1 MLARSPYGGAV
12 HCGPPPRGL
21 NDRQIAKC
29 VQILSSIDETAGS
42 TVDARRCTIG
52 DDRRKELLQYLTWH
66 NFVHDGDDQQ
76 TSDIPI
82 LSLKRLVDHLLRH
95 DLPFAQT
102 FVKARE
108 RFPGQ
113 WRMIIV
119 ADEFTPGSK
128 IRPNNWRKTSVW
140 SVTWAELLHVNPNYS
155 GIWISLAA
163 VRTSLLEKLRSEV
176 GFNWGPPAETRH
188 RKRSDGQAL
197 KRRAALQPIKAVTRC
212 IIPSHRGGMPAFLK
226 MFLHEL
232 VRYSHMYVQ
241 QLAVSFKIETLLMD
255 GDGLRQAMDWFGAA
269 AVKMCFRH
277 CNVVGK
283 RSELVGSGNLVSL
296 TCSDASQFQKLPPK
310 GLEAMQDMLLIMLA
324 KTASHN
330 PAERLARSKYE
341 EICTSVGFRANPY
354 GALADKS
361 LRRYID
367 FSKLFAYD
375 WAHSL
380 LQDS

>member
-21 NDRQIAKC
+21 NDKQIAEC

-42 TVDARRCTIG
+42 TVDVKSWTIG
-52 DDRRKELLQYLTWH
+52 DARRKELLQYLTWH
-66 NFVHDGDDQQ
+66 SFVHDGDDQQ

-102 FVKARE
+102 FVEARE

-176 GFNWGPPAETRH
+176 GFNWAPPRRDQTQKTVRWPGLKAAR
-188 RKRSDGQAL
+188 RS
-197 KRRAALQPIKAVTRC
+197 
-212 IIPSHRGGMPAFLK
+212 PA
-226 MFLHEL
+226 H
-232 VRYSHMYVQ
+232 
-241 QLAVSFKIETLLMD
+241 
-255 GDGLRQAMDWFGAA
+255 
-269 AVKMCFRH
+269 
-277 CNVVGK
+277 
-283 RSELVGSGNLVSL
+283 
-296 TCSDASQFQKLPPK
+296 
-310 GLEAMQDMLLIMLA
+310 
-324 KTASHN
+324 
-330 PAERLARSKYE
+330 
-341 EICTSVGFRANPY
+341 
-354 GALADKS
+354 
-361 LRRYID
+361 
-367 FSKLFAYD
+367 
-375 WAHSL
+375 
-380 LQDS
+380 

>member
-21 NDRQIAKC
+21 NDKQIAEC
-29 VQILSSIDETAGS
+29 VRILSSIDETAGS
-42 TVDARRCTIG
+42 TVDAPGLHWTIG

-102 FVKARE
+102 FVEARE

-176 GFNWGPPAETRH
+176 GFNWGPPH
-188 RKRSDGQAL
+188 RDQTQKTVRWPGLKAARRS
-197 KRRAALQPIKAVTRC
+197 
-212 IIPSHRGGMPAFLK
+212 PA
-226 MFLHEL
+226 H
-232 VRYSHMYVQ
+232 
-241 QLAVSFKIETLLMD
+241 
-255 GDGLRQAMDWFGAA
+255 
-269 AVKMCFRH
+269 
-277 CNVVGK
+277 
-283 RSELVGSGNLVSL
+283 
-296 TCSDASQFQKLPPK
+296 
-310 GLEAMQDMLLIMLA
+310 
-324 KTASHN
+324 
-330 PAERLARSKYE
+330 
-341 EICTSVGFRANPY
+341 
-354 GALADKS
+354 
-361 LRRYID
+361 
-367 FSKLFAYD
+367 
-375 WAHSL
+375 
-380 LQDS
+380 